1 MRKLLSAVLKTSLTF
16 ITIFSALLLLYLLSC
31 FIAMKWLEIPT
42 KMNFSVGTLLRALTL
57 VFILGVVLFSF
68 ADKKE

>member
-16 ITIFSALLLLYLLSC
+16 IGAFLFLILMYLLSC
-31 FIAMKWLEIPT
+31 FIFMEWLEIPT
-42 KMNFSVGTLLRALTL
+42 ETNFSENTLLRALAL

-68 ADKKE
+68 ADDKK